1 MKIGDVIKRER
12 KNNKLTQKQ
21 LAHMINKSERMVQKY
36 ENGEVIPSLD
46 VLEQLSSGLKINR
59 NVLIQALEFNL
70 FASSGSLVSNSD
82 LDHWDETI
90 TPKLYLERI
99 STQDL
104 IEELNSRDDFPIKI
118 NIKKDLP

>member
-59 NVLIQALEFNL
+59 NVLLQALEFNL